1 MATVI
6 RRPGRLFGMNA
17 GRPHAPTLASLASV
31 LPEYGKF
38 TFDRTLEAAR
48 CDIGPHPDPANPDH
62 ARRLRVWLNQW
73 LCRIGYPG
81 AGNDVFTDSLA
92 SWWKNVKDSLPSEA
106 RSLSELSD
114 GDLQVVSSAYGD
126 LYVRPAATPMS

>member
-1 MATVI
+1 MAS
-6 RRPGRLFGMNA
+6 
-17 GRPHAPTLASLASV
+17 SLV
-31 LPEYGKF
+31 VCPQGKF

-62 ARRLRVWLNQW
+62 PRRLRVWLNQW